1 MEPGK
6 ARTAG
11 AAFSQTPD
19 FLVVGHITKDV
30 QAEGYSIGGT
40 VTYSA
45 LTARNLGWR
54 AAILTAAGPDLD
66 AQELLRGVMTVR
78 LPSPATTTFQNL
90 YPDGHRVQYLRA
102 VAEPIPTSAVPPA
115 WRKTPVV
122 HLGPLARELT
132 PNLARVFAGALIGVT
147 PQGWMRQWDGTG
159 RVSPKDWESAAEVL
173 SVADVL
179 IYSDEDVAHAP
190 ELIEVYAGLARIMV
204 VTRSAQGADLYYQ
217 GRRRHFPAFLPA
229 ADVDP
234 TGAGDVFAAAFLLK
248 LHETDDPEFATHF
261 ANCVASFCVEKPGIL
276 GIPTREQVEER
287 LAYGRLRE

>member
-1 MEPGK
+1 MGPEI
-6 ARTAG
+6 
-11 AAFSQTPD
+11 TPTVAISETPE

-30 QAEGYSIGGT
+30 QADGYTIGGT
-40 VTYSA
+40 VTYSS

-78 LPSPATTTFQNL
+78 LPSPVTTTFQNL

-102 VAEPIPTSAVPPA
+102 VAEPIPASAVPPA
-115 WRKTPVV
+115 WRQTPVV
-122 HLGPLARELT
+122 HLGPLTQELT
-132 PNLARVFAGALIGVT
+132 PELARVFEGSLIGVT

-159 RVSPKDWESAAEVL
+159 RVSFKHWESAAEVL

-179 IYSDEDVAHAP
+179 VYSEEDVAHAP
-190 ELIEVYAGLARIMV
+190 ELIEAYAKLARIMV
-204 VTRSAQGADLYYQ
+204 VTRSARGADLYYR
-217 GRRRHFPAFLPA
+217 GRVQHFPAFVPA
-229 ADVDP
+229 AEVDP

-248 LHETDDPEFATHF
+248 LWETDDPELATHF
-261 ANCVASFCVEKPGIL
+261 ANCVASFCVEKPGVL

-287 LAYGRLRE
+287 FIHGRLRE